1 MMGETAKA
9 RIAYVGDAL
18 ANGEM
23 DVKDLAPA
31 LIAFAD
37 LVESA
42 HHALGGEENIHV
54 LLNQDSLKKGS
65 FDITMILDMGVLDQV
80 KLFAGMMHE
89 SGLSDLMDVLGW
101 GQGLVELGGMAG
113 GIFALIKKVKGRH
126 LTQINHKG
134 HKAEIELDDGTIIET
149 DSKTLTVFLDAKCRI
164 NIEKVVQPVNVK
176 GIDRFEIRNPKE
188 PEIKEAIESIDKREV
203 GYFKAPPQAS
213 FKDEQLTTPKDMELT
228 VKITSVNFQKGHKWQ
243 LTDGTSTFWASI
255 QDEKFVKDVDEGQIS
270 FTSGDMMK
278 IRYHVEQS
286 IKNGNL
292 TSEYIVTE
300 VLDIIKKP
308 TQIRL
313 DFNYDGKQD

>member
-1 MMGETAKA
+1 MGKTAKA
-9 RIAYVGDAL
+9 RIAYVGKSL
-18 ANGEM
+18 TNGEM

-42 HHALGGEENIHV
+42 HHALGGEENIRV

-80 KLFAGMMHE
+80 KLFAGMIRE

-101 GQGLVELGGMAG
+101 GKNIAEVGGMVV
-113 GIFALIKKVKGRH
+113 GIFALVKKVRGRE
-126 LTQINHKG
+126 LTKINRKDHI
-134 HKAEIELDDGTIIET
+134 AEIELDDGTIIT
-149 DSKTLTVFLDAKCRI
+149 TNSKTLKVFLDAKCRL
-164 NIEKVVQPVNVK
+164 NIEKVVQPVKNE
-176 GIDRFEIRNPKE
+176 GIDKFEIRDPENPE
-188 PEIKEAIESIDKREV
+188 TKEAIESIGKKEV
-203 GYFKAPPQAS
+203 VYFKAPPQAS

-228 VKITSVNFQKGHKWQ
+228 VKITSVNFKKGHKWQ
-243 LTDGTSTFWASI
+243 LTDGTNTFWASI
-255 QDEKFVKDVDEGQIS
+255 QDEKFVESVDEGEIS
-270 FTSGDMMK
+270 FTNGDMMK

-292 TSEYIVTE
+292 TSEYIITE

-308 TQIRL
+308 TQIHL
-313 DFNYDGKQD
+313 DFNYDEE